1 MTVPT
6 TKEYDFVI
14 IGSGLG
20 GLVCAYILASEGH
33 SVLILEKNHQIG
45 GNLQVFSRDK
55 CVLDTGVHYMGG
67 LEEGGNLNQFFKYFG
82 ILDKLKLRKLDDG
95 FDIIRFDDGKEYALG
110 QGYDSFIAKLTEYFP
125 EEEKGIIK
133 YCNNVQYFCQQFPMY
148 NLENGSVSYMREEIV
163 GINAYDYIASITSNQ
178 RLRNVLAGMNLLY
191 AGVKEKTP
199 FYLHALIVN
208 SYILGAYR
216 PVDGGSQIAIQLT
229 KAIRSHGG
237 ELLKRSKVVSANY
250 HDDGF
255 IKNVILENG
264 ETIAGKKF
272 ISNIHPEVTIDIF
285 GEERFL
291 SVYKKRI
298 RSLENT
304 IAPFMV
310 YLIFKEDTFK
320 YLNYN
325 IYQYHNED
333 VWETGKYNQ
342 ENWPL
347 GYFLCTPASS
357 KNPEYA
363 DTLSVMTYMHY
374 SEVEKWED
382 SFHTIA
388 APTGRQDSYYQ
399 FKREKEEQVIAK
411 IETIFPGIRS
421 QIQAVHS
428 ASPLTFRDYIGNKDG
443 SMYGIVKNSQ
453 SPNQTF
459 INSKTKIPNLY
470 LTGQNISLH
479 GILGVTI
486 GALVTCFSFVDK
498 EKLINKI
505 KSV

>member
-1 MTVPT
+1 MTAPIS
-6 TKEYDFVI
+6 KEYDFVI

-20 GLVCAYILASEGH
+20 GLVCAYILASEGF
-33 SVLILEKNHQIG
+33 SVIILEKNHQIG

-67 LEEGGNLNQFFKYFG
+67 LTEGENLHQFFKYFG
-82 ILDKLKLRKLDDG
+82 IIDNLKLRKLDNG
-95 FDIIRFDDGKEYALG
+95 FDVIRFDDGKEYALG
-110 QGYDSFIAKLTEYFP
+110 QGYDSFIVKLNEYFP
-125 EEEKGIIK
+125 EEKSAIDQYCEKI
-133 YCNNVQYFCQQFPMY
+133 QYLCSQFPMY
-148 NLENGSVSYMREEIV
+148 NMENGSAEYLRDEIV
-163 GINAYDYIASITSNQ
+163 GVNAYDYIASITSNE

-216 PVDGGSQIAIQLT
+216 LVDGGSQIAIQLT

-237 ELLKRSKVVSANY
+237 QLLKRSKVIGANY
-250 HDDGF
+250 QEDGV
-255 IKNVILENG
+255 IKEVILENG
-264 ETIAGKKF
+264 VTIAGKKF

-291 SVYKKRI
+291 GVYKKRI

-310 YLIFKEDTFK
+310 YIIFKEKTFK
-320 YLNYN
+320 YFNYN
-325 IYQYHNED
+325 IYQYHNDD
-333 VWETGKYNQ
+333 VWETGNYTS

-357 KNPEYA
+357 KNLEYA
-363 DTLSVMTYMHY
+363 DSLSIMTYMHY
-374 SEVEKWED
+374 NEVEKWAD

-388 APTGRQDSYYQ
+388 EPEGRLEDYYQ
-399 FKREKEEQVIAK
+399 FKKEKEEKVIEK
-411 IETIFPGIRS
+411 IESIFPGIRS
-421 QIQAVHS
+421 KIQSVHS
-428 ASPLTFRDYIGNKDG
+428 ASPLTFRDYIGSKDG
-443 SMYGIVKNSQ
+443 SMYGVVKNSQ

-459 INSKTKIPNLY
+459 INTKTKIPNLY

-505 KSV
+505 KST